1 MFPRT
6 GLLLSSVAPLSATL
20 HRVVRSATPPYLVQC
35 LPNWCRTLRIRAF
48 KLAQH
53 DEYLRIHTQDPAS
66 FTRVS
71 RAPPFE
77 RERLRE
83 PQQPAQHP
91 RDTSTTPA
99 YTRVRA
105 RPNSRARTLP
115 TNRHEGGSLT

>member
-1 MFPRT
+1 MEQIFPRI
-6 GLLLSSVAPLSATL
+6 GLLLSSVAPLSATV

-71 RAPPFE
+71 RAP
-77 RERLRE
+77 L
-83 PQQPAQHP
+83 A
-91 RDTSTTPA
+91 
-99 YTRVRA
+99 VRM
-105 RPNSRARTLP
+105 P
-115 TNRHEGGSLT
+115 